1 MKITDL
7 VGESYENRS
16 VSPDDNISLI
26 SSFYKYG
33 DKCPYNSLVLESA
46 DIQNRPNSSSQKFE
60 GIINGVEIEI
70 VMYDEEKEINEEKEK
85 GKEQEKEKEKEYVRV
100 KEESREGVRSKGE
113 KRRKSFIAPSNII
126 NLSEEEEREDKDG

>member
-26 SSFYKYG
+26 SSIYKYG